1 MLKRPL
7 PVPNGREAMPD
18 QLRGVAL
25 LGIILVNVFCFSFGS
40 FSASRMDGAAN
51 LDAKMAVQIF
61 VYGKFFLIFSFL
73 FGYSANF
80 IVGDGAPSRRR
91 IQRRRLAALA
101 LLGILHGLFLF
112 AWDILLGYAVLGFV
126 LLGLMRLGSG
136 ALIRLAVAL
145 AVIFTLGAALFDGV
159 VDARMPSLEP
169 IYAGG
174 FLESFQARIQA
185 YPWVLLDDVITQWGV
200 ALASMIAGLVAGRAK
215 LLKDPAAW
223 MGRAWRVLGMV
234 APVGLGF
241 VVVGALFKSGK
252 LAPSLTEFWSNALF
266 VGVNG
271 AGSFF
276 MAASYVCALGIALG
290 SGYSLPGFVAAAG
303 RCSLTIY
310 LSMSLAMSLLFGKWG
325 LGLYNS
331 LSTPATIAVAFG
343 VWLVLSLAAQWW
355 LRRHDA
361 GPLER
366 LMAAWTKRDQ
376 PAAKGQGLP

>member
-1 MLKRPL
+1 
-7 PVPNGREAMPD
+7 MPD

-174 FLESFQARIQA
+174 GFLESCQARIQA

-234 APVGLGF
+234 APVGLGL
-241 VVVGALFKSGK
+241 VVIGALFKSGK
-252 LAPSLTEFWSNALF
+252 LAPGLTEFWSNALF

-325 LGLYNS
+325 LGLYNT

-343 VWLVLSLAAQWW
+343 IWLVLSLAAQWW

-366 LMAAWTKRDQ
+366 LMAAWTKRDH

>member
-1 MLKRPL
+1 
-7 PVPNGREAMPD
+7 MPD

-80 IVGDGAPSRRR
+80 IVGDGAPLRRR

-126 LLGLMRLGSG
+126 LLGLMRFSSA
-136 ALIRLAVAL
+136 ALVRLAVVF
-145 AVIFTLGAALFDGV
+145 AVVFNIAAALLDGL

-174 FLESFQARIQA
+174 GFLESCQARIQA

-234 APVGLGF
+234 APVGLGL

-252 LAPSLTEFWSNALF
+252 LAPGLTEFWSNALF

-355 LRRHDA
+355 LRHHDA

-366 LMAAWTKRDQ
+366 LMAAWTKRDH

>member
-1 MLKRPL
+1 
-7 PVPNGREAMPD
+7 MPD

-159 VDARMPSLEP
+159 VDAQMPSLEP
-169 IYAGG
+169 IYAGS
-174 FLESFQARIQA
+174 FLESCQARIQA

-252 LAPSLTEFWSNALF
+252 LAPGLSEFWSNALF

>member
-1 MLKRPL
+1 
-7 PVPNGREAMPD
+7 
-18 QLRGVAL
+18 
-25 LGIILVNVFCFSFGS
+25 
-40 FSASRMDGAAN
+40 
-51 LDAKMAVQIF
+51 
-61 VYGKFFLIFSFL
+61 
-73 FGYSANF
+73 
-80 IVGDGAPSRRR
+80 
-91 IQRRRLAALA
+91 
-101 LLGILHGLFLF
+101 
-112 AWDILLGYAVLGFV
+112 
-126 LLGLMRLGSG
+126 
-136 ALIRLAVAL
+136 
-145 AVIFTLGAALFDGV
+145 
-159 VDARMPSLEP
+159 
-169 IYAGG
+169 
-174 FLESFQARIQA
+174 
-185 YPWVLLDDVITQWGV
+185 VLLDDVITQWGV

-223 MGRAWRVLGMV
+223 MGRAWRVLGMA
-234 APVGLGF
+234 APVGLGL

-252 LAPSLTEFWSNALF
+252 LAPGLTEFWSNALF

-343 VWLVLSLAAQWW
+343 IWLVLSLAAQWW

-366 LMAAWTKRDQ
+366 LMAAWTKRDH